1 VLENTTRLNFR
12 APLADGLPVDGAV
25 TLSYTPI
32 AGIVDDIEARL
43 SAVELISLFLDF
55 DGTLVPIE
63 PDPRSPRPDQATV
76 DTLKKLAGQK
86 FLVTTIIS
94 GRAVEDLY
102 SRIRVEGIIYAGNHG
117 LEIFGRNLHFVE
129 ATAWNRRGDLERVT
143 EELSA
148 LLVPIEGTLVE
159 NKGLTASIH
168 YRQAQPES
176 LPAIQDVVRR
186 TVARYDPMFLVT
198 QGRKVLEIV
207 PATNWNK
214 GSAVGWINGQLGA
227 DRILSIYA
235 GDDSTDERAFRTL
248 PDAVTIKVGHLPET
262 DARYRL
268 PDPGALQE
276 LLLELILAGELRCCA
291 GAAGKETGAE
301 P

>member
-1 VLENTTRLNFR
+1 
-12 APLADGLPVDGAV
+12 V

-32 AGIVDDIEARL
+32 AEIVDDIEARL
-43 SAVELISLFLDF
+43 SAVERISLFLDF

-63 PDPRSPRPDQATV
+63 ADPRIPRPDQATV
-76 DTLKKLAGQK
+76 DTLKKLAGRQS
-86 FLVTTIIS
+86 LVTTIIS

-129 ATAWNRRGDLERVT
+129 GVAWNRRGDLERLT
-143 EELSA
+143 DELSA
-148 LLVPIEGTLVE
+148 LLRPIEGTLVE

-168 YRQAQPES
+168 YRQAAPES
-176 LPAIQDVVRR
+176 LPGIQDLVRK
-186 TVARYDPMFLVT
+186 TVARYDPMFLLT

-214 GSAVGWINGQLGA
+214 GSAVQWINDQLGGQ
-227 DRILSIYA
+227 RVLSIYA
-235 GDDSTDERAFRTL
+235 GDDNTDERAFRTL
-248 PDAVTIKVGHLPET
+248 PDAVTIKIGHLPET

-276 LLLELILAGELRCCA
+276 LLLELTIASELRCCA
-291 GAAGKETGAE
+291 EAGGEGCSERGELTDDGHQ
-301 P
+301 

>member
-1 VLENTTRLNFR
+1 M
-12 APLADGLPVDGAV
+12 

-32 AGIVDDIEARL
+32 AEIVDHIEARL
-43 SAVELISLFLDF
+43 GAVERISLFLDF

-63 PDPRSPRPDQATV
+63 PDPRNPRPDQATV
-76 DTLKKLAGQK
+76 DTLKKLAGRK
-86 FLVTTIIS
+86 CLVTTIIS

-102 SRIRVEGIIYAGNHG
+102 SRIRLEGIIYAGNHG

-129 ATAWNRRGDLERVT
+129 STAWNRRSELERLT

-148 LLVPIEGTLVE
+148 LLRPIEGTLVE

-168 YRQAQPES
+168 YRRTQPES
-176 LPAIQDVVRR
+176 VPRIQEIVRT
-186 TVARYDPMFLVT
+186 TVARYHPMFLVT
-198 QGRKVLEIV
+198 QGRKVVEIV

-214 GSAVGWINGQLGA
+214 GSAVEWINNQLGGE
-227 DRILSIYA
+227 RVLSIYA

-248 PDAVTIKVGHLPET
+248 PDAVTIKIGHLPET

-276 LLLELILAGELRCCA
+276 LLLELTLAGDLHCCA
-291 GAAGKETGAE
+291 GAHSEGDKR
-301 P
+301 

>member
-1 VLENTTRLNFR
+1 M
-12 APLADGLPVDGAV
+12 

-32 AGIVDDIEARL
+32 AEIVDNIEARL
-43 SAVELISLFLDF
+43 SAVERISLFLDF

-63 PDPRSPRPDQATV
+63 PDPRSPRPDRVTV
-76 DTLKKLAGQK
+76 DILKKLASRK
-86 FLVTTIIS
+86 SLVTTIIS

-129 ATAWNRRGDLERVT
+129 ATAWNRRGELERLT

-148 LLVPIEGTLVE
+148 LLQSIEGALVE
-159 NKGLTASIH
+159 NKGLTASVH
-168 YRQAQPES
+168 YRQAPPES
-176 LPAIQDVVRR
+176 LSAIQEVVGT
-186 TVARYDPMFLVT
+186 TVARYDPMFLAS

-214 GSAVGWINGQLGA
+214 GSAVQWINDQLGGQ
-227 DRILSIYA
+227 RVLSIYA

-276 LLLELILAGELRCCA
+276 LLLELTLAGELRCSA
-291 GAAGKETGAE
+291 GGGGAE
-301 P
+301 RVESLASDDS

>member
-1 VLENTTRLNFR
+1 
-12 APLADGLPVDGAV
+12 V

-32 AGIVDDIEARL
+32 AEIFDHIETRM
-43 SAVELISLFLDF
+43 SGVERISLFLDF

-63 PDPRSPRPDQATV
+63 PDPRSPRPDQATI
-76 DTLKKLAGQK
+76 DILKKLAGRK

-117 LEIFGRNLHFVE
+117 LEIFGRSLHFVE
-129 ATAWNRRGDLERVT
+129 ATAWNRRGELERLT

-148 LLVPIEGTLVE
+148 LLSPIEGVLVE
-159 NKGLTASIH
+159 NKGLTASVH
-168 YRQAQPES
+168 YRQAVPES
-176 LPAIQDVVRR
+176 LPQIQEVVRMA
-186 TVARYDPMFLVT
+186 VARYNPMFLVT
-198 QGRKVLEIV
+198 PGRKVVEIV

-214 GSAVGWINGQLGA
+214 GSAVEWINRQLGGQ
-227 DRILSIYA
+227 RVLSIYA
-235 GDDSTDERAFRTL
+235 GDDNTDERAFRTL

-276 LLLELILAGELRCCA
+276 LLLELTLAGELRSCA
-291 GAAGKETGAE
+291 TDTRS
-301 P
+301 

>member
-1 VLENTTRLNFR
+1 
-12 APLADGLPVDGAV
+12 V

-32 AGIVDDIEARL
+32 AEIVDNIEARL
-43 SAVELISLFLDF
+43 SAAERISLFLDF

-76 DTLKKLAGQK
+76 DILKKLAGWE

-102 SRIRVEGIIYAGNHG
+102 SRIRVEGIIYVGNHG

-129 ATAWNRRGDLERVT
+129 ATAWDRRGELERLT

-148 LLVPIEGTLVE
+148 LLGPIEGALVE
-159 NKGLTASIH
+159 NKGLTASVH
-168 YRQAQPES
+168 YRQAAPENF
-176 LPAIQDVVRR
+176 PRIQEAVRT
-186 TVARYDPMFLVT
+186 TVSRYDPLFLVT
-198 QGRKVLEIV
+198 PGRKVLEIV

-214 GSAVGWINGQLGA
+214 GSAVEWINDQLGC
-227 DRILSIYA
+227 RRVLSIYA
-235 GDDSTDERAFRTL
+235 GDDNTDERAFRTL

-276 LLLELILAGELRCCA
+276 LLLELTLAGELRCCA
-291 GAAGKETGAE
+291 GDRQ
-301 P
+301 

>member
-1 VLENTTRLNFR
+1 MT
-12 APLADGLPVDGAV
+12 P
-25 TLSYTPI
+25 SYTPVSE
-32 AGIVDDIEARL
+32 IVDHIEARM
-43 SAVELISLFLDF
+43 SAVERISLFLDF

-63 PDPRSPRPDQATV
+63 PDPRSPRPDPATV
-76 DTLKKLAGQK
+76 DTLKKLACRT

-117 LEIFGRNLHFVE
+117 LEIFGRNLRFVE
-129 ATAWNRRGDLERVT
+129 TTAWNRRGELARLT
-143 EELSA
+143 AELSV
-148 LLVPIEGTLVE
+148 LLRPVPGALVE
-159 NKGLTASIH
+159 NKGLTASVH
-168 YRQAQPES
+168 YRQAPAGS
-176 LPAIQDVVRR
+176 LPDLQEVVRR
-186 TVARYDPMFLVT
+186 TVARYDPLFLAT
-198 QGRKVLEIV
+198 EGRKVLEIV

-214 GSAVGWINGQLGA
+214 GSAVEWINRELGGN
-227 DRILSIYA
+227 RVLSIYA

-276 LLLELILAGELRCCA
+276 LLLELTLAGELHCCA
-291 GAAGKETGAE
+291 GDER
-301 P
+301 

>member
-1 VLENTTRLNFR
+1 VTP
-12 APLADGLPVDGAV
+12 AYSPV
-25 TLSYTPI
+25 SE
-32 AGIVDDIEARL
+32 IVDDIEARM
-43 SAVELISLFLDF
+43 SAAERISLFLDF

-63 PDPRSPRPDQATV
+63 ADPRSPKPDQATV
-76 DTLKKLAGQK
+76 DTLKKLAARK

-117 LEIFGRNLHFVE
+117 LEIFGRSLHFVE
-129 ATAWNRRGDLERVT
+129 ATAWNHRGELERLT

-148 LLVPIEGTLVE
+148 LLGPIEGALVE
-159 NKGLTASIH
+159 NKGLTASVH

-176 LPAIQDVVRR
+176 VPRIQEVVRM
-186 TVARYDPMFLVT
+186 TVARYDPMFLAT
-198 QGRKVLEIV
+198 QGRKVVEIV

-214 GSAVGWINGQLGA
+214 GSAVEWINSQLGGQ
-227 DRILSIYA
+227 RVLSIYA

-248 PDAVTIKVGHLPET
+248 PDAVTIKIGQLPET

-276 LLLELILAGELRCCA
+276 LLLELTLAGDLRCC
-291 GAAGKETGAE
+291 TGNKL
-301 P
+301 